1 MPQIIIIRK
10 NNKRMYLRVKEG
22 KIVVTAPFWASD
34 KQINGFIDK
43 HAEWIQKKLLDK
55 NIFLKDGDTITIL
68 EKPFQISFTENLIDI
83 EDHQIWIPNDQKIF
97 QAFLIERTK
106 KYLYSRFQ
114 ELSSQMQIS
123 GIELKLGFY
132 KTKWGSY
139 HPKTNCIRLN
149 MNLIF
154 TDKECIDAIL
164 IHELCHVRF
173 QNHQKE
179 FYQEVE
185 KWMPSYRKVVRRLRT
200 YSIPKIK

>member
-1 MPQIIIIRK
+1 
-10 NNKRMYLRVKEG
+10 MYLRVKEG

-68 EKPFQISFTENLIDI
+68 GNPFQISFTENLIDI

-97 QAFLIERTK
+97 QTFLIERTK

-139 HPKTNCIRLN
+139 HPKTHCIRLN

-185 KWMPSYRKVVRRLRT
+185 KWMPSYRKAVRRLRT

>member
-68 EKPFQISFTENLIDI
+68 GNPFQISFTENLIDI

-123 GIELKLGFY
+123 GIKLKFGFY

-185 KWMPSYRKVVRRLRT
+185 KWMPSYRKAVRRLRT

>member
-1 MPQIIIIRK
+1 
-10 NNKRMYLRVKEG
+10 MYLRVKEG

-68 EKPFQISFTENLIDI
+68 GNPFQISFTENLIDI

-123 GIELKLGFY
+123 GIKLKLGFY

>member
-1 MPQIIIIRK
+1 
-10 NNKRMYLRVKEG
+10 MYLRVKEG

-68 EKPFQISFTENLIDI
+68 GNPFQISFTENLIDI

-123 GIELKLGFY
+123 GIKLKFGFY

-185 KWMPSYRKVVRRLRT
+185 KWMPSYRKAVRRLRT

>member
-1 MPQIIIIRK
+1 MPEIIVIRK

-22 KIVVTAPFWASD
+22 KIIVTAPFWASD

-43 HAEWIQKKLLDK
+43 HTEWIQKKLLDK
-55 NIFLKDGDTITIL
+55 NIFLKDGDTITLL

-123 GIELKLGFY
+123 GIDLKLGFY

-139 HPKTNCIRLN
+139 HPKTHCIRLN

-185 KWMPSYRKVVRRLRT
+185 KWMPSYRKVVRRLCA

>member
-68 EKPFQISFTENLIDI
+68 GNPFQISFTENLIDI

-123 GIELKLGFY
+123 GIKLKLGFY

>member
-1 MPQIIIIRK
+1 
-10 NNKRMYLRVKEG
+10 MYLRVKEG

-139 HPKTNCIRLN
+139 HPKTHCIRLN

-185 KWMPSYRKVVRRLRT
+185 KWMPSYRKAVRRLRT

>member
-1 MPQIIIIRK
+1 
-10 NNKRMYLRVKEG
+10 MYLRVKEG

-68 EKPFQISFTENLIDI
+68 GNPFQISFTENLIDI

-123 GIELKLGFY
+123 GIKLKFGFY

-179 FYQEVE
+179 
-185 KWMPSYRKVVRRLRT
+185 KPSGFFWRFKFCWGFPKFNLNQIGVISPQFVFKG
-200 YSIPKIK
+200 SIPCISP